1 MKVVDS
7 KLMKNYARM
16 AMDGFNQ
23 NWHERNGGNL
33 SYRMKSEEVE
43 ELKDDFSYEGEW
55 RVIGWQQGDESAF
68 PGLAGEYF
76 MVSGSGKYFRNIE
89 LDPPVNVC
97 IIELNEQGD
106 RYRIVWGLTEGGMPT
121 SELPTHLAN
130 LEVLKA
136 RDPEIRVV
144 YHCHPANIIALTF
157 VLPLDGKVF
166 TREIFEMI
174 TECAVVFPKGI
185 GIVPWVVCGGRQIGE
200 MTAEIMKNQDVAVW
214 AHHGA
219 FCCGKDFD
227 LAFGL
232 MHTVEKAA
240 EILVKV
246 MSISPYKMNTI
257 TPEMFRELNEP
268 FGIEISEEYL
278 YEKKG
283 SKIGQLPDGK
293 AASEQTIRQLKESA
307 EGAVQQL
314 KETAE
319 NVFTQL
325 LQSTKTNESG
335 KAKTGEAVEIKID
348 GPDEA
353 AAPEDFQEVPA
364 DSDKNG

>member
-1 MKVVDS
+1 
-7 KLMKNYARM
+7 
-16 AMDGFNQ
+16 
-23 NWHERNGGNL
+23 
-33 SYRMKSEEVE
+33 
-43 ELKDDFSYEGEW
+43 
-55 RVIGWQQGDESAF
+55 
-68 PGLAGEYF
+68 
-76 MVSGSGKYFRNIE
+76 
-89 LDPPVNVC
+89 
-97 IIELNEQGD
+97 
-106 RYRIVWGLTEGGMPT
+106 
-121 SELPTHLAN
+121 
-130 LEVLKA
+130 
-136 RDPEIRVV
+136 
-144 YHCHPANIIALTF
+144 
-157 VLPLDGKVF
+157 
-166 TREIFEMI
+166 
-174 TECAVVFPKGI
+174 
-185 GIVPWVVCGGRQIGE
+185 
-200 MTAEIMKNQDVAVW
+200 
-214 AHHGA
+214 
-219 FCCGKDFD
+219 
-227 LAFGL
+227 

-319 NVFTQL
+319 NVFSQL

-364 DSDKNG
+364 DSDKNE